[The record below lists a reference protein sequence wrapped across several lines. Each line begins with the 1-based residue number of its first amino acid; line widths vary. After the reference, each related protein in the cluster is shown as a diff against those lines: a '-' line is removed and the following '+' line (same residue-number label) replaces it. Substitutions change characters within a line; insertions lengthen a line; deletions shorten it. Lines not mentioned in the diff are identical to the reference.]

1 MRART
6 FQVVSF
12 GCKVN
17 QAEGESLAARLR
29 GQGLEEAA
37 AGRPA
42 RLVIVNT
49 CTVTGEAARQARQCV
64 RRAIRTG
71 AAVVVTGCAAHP
83 AAQDAALRA
92 IPEVLFLEHDKER
105 VGERIL
111 QCGAPDAECGVSSV
125 ASLRDG
131 TPDFAP
137 PILHSSLP
145 THHSSLPRARALVK
159 IQDGCPASCA
169 YCIVPKV
176 RPAVRSLAPAEA
188 AGRIEALV
196 AAGCRE
202 IVLCGI
208 HLGLYGADLS
218 RPAKGGSPSRVF
230 DMPTP
235 PLRGHVLFRDPEH
248 AHGRSAVGMPPG
260 QGARPLLHDLIDR
273 LLALPG
279 RWRVRLSS
287 LEPMEVSDALLARLA
302 ARPDRLCPHLHV
314 PLQSGSD
321 AVLER
326 MGRPYTAGKFLAVVE
341 RIRRAL
347 PRPAITTD
355 VLVGFPGETGADHG
369 ETLRVCREVA
379 FSRIHV
385 FPFSRRPG
393 TRAAALRPEV
403 PRAVLRAR
411 GREVAAL
418 GEELAARFRR
428 DLVGSTAEV
437 VVERLLPGGAAEGMS
452 ERYVRVRVAAGAMP
466 GGRGGGLVTVRLAR
480 AAGGGLEGEAVP
492 G

>member
-49 CTVTGEAARQARQCV
+49 CSVTGEAARQARQCV

-92 IPEVLFLEHDKER
+92 IPEVLFLEPDKDRVAER
-105 VGERIL
+105 LTERGTRNPEL
-111 QCGAPDAECGVSSV
+111 GAQGREAVALPAVAGSELRVPGSAFSS
-125 ASLRDG
+125 
-131 TPDFAP
+131 
-137 PILHSSLP
+137 
-145 THHSSLPRARALVK
+145 RARALLK

-188 AGRIEALV
+188 AGRVEALV

-218 RPAKGGSPSRVF
+218 RPAEGG
-230 DMPTP
+230 MPTP
-235 PLRGHVLFRDPEH
+235 PLRGHVLSRDPEH

-279 RWRVRLSS
+279 RWRLRLSS
-287 LEPMEVSDALLARLA
+287 VEPMEVTDALLARLA

-326 MGRPYTAGKFLAVVE
+326 MSRPYTAGEFLAVVE

-347 PRPAITTD
+347 PRPAMTTD

-369 ETLRVCREVA
+369 ETLRVCREAA

-385 FPFSRRPG
+385 FPFSKRPG
-393 TRAAALRPEV
+393 TPAAALCPEV
-403 PRAVLRAR
+403 PRAVIRAR

-418 GEELAARFRR
+418 GDELAARFRR
-428 DLVGSTAEV
+428 DLVGSAAEV
-437 VVERLLPGGAAEGMS
+437 VIERRLPGGAAEGMS

-466 GGRGGGLVTVRLAR
+466 GERCGGLVTVRLTR

>member
-1 MRART
+1 MRAQT

-29 GQGLEEAA
+29 AQGLEEAA

-111 QCGAPDAECGVSSV
+111 QCGAPDAECGVSSG

-208 HLGLYGADLS
+208 HLGLYGVRSDECGVRSEPQQTPRLAAARARRDSPGGLVELLDLL
-218 RPAKGGSPSRVF
+218 V
-230 DMPTP
+230 
-235 PLRGHVLFRDPEH
+235 
-248 AHGRSAVGMPPG
+248 
-260 QGARPLLHDLIDR
+260 
-273 LLALPG
+273 ALPG
-279 RWRVRLSS
+279 RWRLRLSS

-314 PLQSGSD
+314 PLQSGSN

-326 MGRPYTAGKFLAVVE
+326 MGRPYTAGGFLAVVG

-369 ETLRVCREVA
+369 ETLRVCREAA

-428 DLVGSTAEV
+428 DLVGGTAEV
-437 VVERLLPGGAAEGMS
+437 VIERLLPGGAAEGMS
-452 ERYVRVRVAAGAMP
+452 ERYVRVAAGAMP

-480 AAGGGLEGEAVP
+480 AAGGGLEGEAIP